1 MATIRRAG
9 FGSVFEVEN
18 ETVGIGTTGTA
29 TNTLQVLGD
38 IKSSDA
44 TVIGLSTLTTYQGFV
59 DKKARFG
66 KALIDIESQAGTL
79 GDVVIEGDVTVSSAS
94 TFCSSL
100 NQLTLTDSFSLP
112 TGNTDSRI
120 HCHTAGSMRFN
131 EDFGTLEFYT
141 GDEWR
146 IVNSIRDT
154 GNRGR
159 GVFVGGYGSSHE
171 TSIDFVNI
179 QSRGN
184 SQSFGSLSAGRRLM
198 AGLGNSTRGIYGGGE
213 NPSVTNVI
221 EFVTIA
227 STGNAT
233 NFGDLTD
240 QRRRMGDMGLSNQTR
255 GLFCGGYD
263 GSSGGTLNLIDFITI
278 ASTGNAVD
286 YGDLENK
293 RETGA
298 SFASPTRGL
307 NMGGR
312 VQPANTKMNNIEF
325 VTIASTGNAQDFGD
339 LVTGRIAAAGASN
352 SIRGLIMGG
361 STMPADIT
369 DISFMTIATKGNS
382 VHFGDLTNVTDYPL
396 GAMASPT
403 RACVGGGNY
412 PSMND
417 DIEYVNI
424 ATEGNSVFFGN
435 LLAARGDAAGCSNGH
450 GGL

>member
-1 MATIRRAG
+1 MT
-9 FGSVFEVEN
+9 
-18 ETVGIGTTGTA
+18 
-29 TNTLQVLGD
+29 Q
-38 IKSSDA
+38 SSDA
-44 TVIGLSTLTTYQGFV
+44 IVP
-59 DKKARFG
+59 
-66 KALIDIESQAGTL
+66 L
-79 GDVVIEGDVTVSSAS
+79 GA
-94 TFCSSL
+94 
-100 NQLTLTDSFSLP
+100 
-112 TGNTDSRI
+112 
-120 HCHTAGSMRFN
+120 MRFN
-131 EDFGTLEFYT
+131 SDSQKLEYWNGSAWFQIKTFSPNLDGGARGLFFGDNPGSSNVIQFITIDTQGNATDFGDLQNLKNQ
-141 GDEWR
+141 GA
-146 IVNSIRDT
+146 SCA
-154 GNRGR
+154 
-159 GVFVGGYGSSHE
+159 
-171 TSIDFVNI
+171 
-179 QSRGN
+179 SR
-184 SQSFGSLSAGRRLM
+184 
-198 AGLGNSTRGIYGGGE
+198 TRGIYGGGE
-213 NPSVTNVI
+213 NPSVTNII
-221 EFVTIA
+221 EFVTFS

-233 NFGDLTD
+233 DFGDMTD

-339 LVTGRIAAAGASN
+339 LTIARIAAAGASN
-352 SIRGLIMGG
+352 STRGLIMGG
-361 STMPADIT
+361 STMPADTT
-369 DISFMTIATKGNS
+369 DISFMTIASRGNS
-382 VHFGDLTNVTDYPL
+382 THFGDLTNVTDYPL

-424 ATEGNSVFFGN
+424 ATQGNSVFFGN
-435 LLAARGDAAGCSNGH
+435 LLAAKGDGAGCSNAH
-450 GGL
+450 GGLG